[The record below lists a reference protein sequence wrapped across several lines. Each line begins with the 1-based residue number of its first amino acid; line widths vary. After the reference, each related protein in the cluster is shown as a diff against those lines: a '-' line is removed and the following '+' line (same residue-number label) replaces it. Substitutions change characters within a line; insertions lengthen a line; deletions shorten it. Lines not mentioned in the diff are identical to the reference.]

1 VKLVIPMAGL
11 GTRMRPH
18 TWAQPKPLLHIAGR
32 PILAHI
38 LEGFQ
43 GLPIEQYVF
52 IVGWLGDQIRS
63 WAEEHCE
70 VPTAFVTQD
79 KMLGQS
85 HAIWLA
91 REHLVG
97 PLFLMWVDTLFYDT
111 DLSGLDGTVLD
122 GTVLDGMVFTKEV
135 DDPRRF
141 GVVEVDDTG
150 RVTKLVEKPDS
161 VDNKT
166 VLVGLYYFRDGEAL
180 VSACKE
186 LIDRRLKTKG
196 EYYLADA
203 ISLMVE
209 QGANFR
215 TREVGVW
222 KDTGKPE
229 TTLDTQRYMLEHG
242 DDNSFAAP
250 RPGVA
255 IIPPVFIHPDA
266 IVERSILGPYVSV
279 EREARIRDSVLR
291 DTLVDEGAEVD
302 AMLLQSSIIGR
313 GAQLRGEF
321 RAVNV
326 GDSSTIFYLPNE
338 ENDTL

>member
-1 VKLVIPMAGL
+1 MKLVIPMAGL

-18 TWAQPKPLLHIAGR
+18 TWARPKPLLPVAGR

-38 LEGFQ
+38 LERFR

-52 IVGWLGDQIRS
+52 IVGWLGEQIRS
-63 WAEEHCE
+63 YAEEHCD

-79 KMLGQS
+79 KMLGQA
-85 HAIWLA
+85 HAVWLA

-97 PLFLMWVDTLFYDT
+97 PLFLMWVDTLFYET
-111 DLSGLDGTVLD
+111 DLSGLDDPG
-122 GTVLDGMVFTKEV
+122 LDGMVFTKQV

-141 GVVEVDDTG
+141 GVVEVDADG
-150 RVTKLVEKPDS
+150 RVTKLIEKPDS

-166 VLVGLYYFRDGEAL
+166 VLMGLYYFRDGEAL
-180 VSACKE
+180 VQACKQ
-186 LIDRRLKTKG
+186 LMDRRLKTKG

-203 ISLMVE
+203 VSLMVE

-222 KDTGKPE
+222 QDTGKPE
-229 TTLDTQRYMLEHG
+229 TTLDTMRYVLEHG

-255 IIPPVFIHPDA
+255 IIPPVYIDPDA
-266 IVERSILGPYVSV
+266 IVERSIVGPYVSI
-279 EREARIRDSVLR
+279 EKEARIRDSVLR
-291 DTLVDEGAEVD
+291 DTLVDEGAEID
-302 AMLLQSSIIGR
+302 AMLLKSSIIGR
-313 GAQLRGEF
+313 GAQLRGDF

-326 GDSSTIFYLPNE
+326 GDSSSVCYLPNE
-338 ENDTL
+338 ECEIP